1 MAEQSAQT
9 ISGGPEESS
18 AHRRPQLRISQVLSA
33 CAFCKTRKIKCD
45 GVAPACGGCT
55 KFGRSATCSLASAA
69 GSQLTRDYPT
79 FLHDR
84 IQKLQS
90 RLQRAQGN
98 GERPR
103 RTAPL
108 ESRPSFALHVQET
121 PTSVDTLIADIG
133 AVPVLASSYSSTG
146 DGPTLSSILLG
157 AAAKQG
163 FSSLEAEKQD
173 GSPASLPRR
182 DVALRLV
189 QHYVDHVYPRL
200 PFFSLQGFWAQFNSV
215 YSSSAGSVDQTLPLS
230 DLPVQDIEQGY
241 STFTVLIVLAIASSS
256 LSRSADSVVSSRA
269 QHLFNAALEFRE
281 SAVRPNTIV
290 GVQSLLFL
298 IQYATLNPSV
308 LDAWYLT
315 GVGIR
320 SCVDLGLHQD
330 PQPSDSI
337 SASLSETRRRL
348 WWSMYSFDR
357 SISLGCGRPI
367 GISDSMITAQ
377 LPTFRIES
385 TATEDQIQG
394 YLQRYRALQI
404 QSQIYDQLDKKATD
418 AQMAHRV
425 LTDLSGKL
433 DRWGRDNLPQYDQT
447 LIESEWLM
455 GRMLLHR
462 PCQLLPDRTPEDLHQ
477 LWDASVRFSTLYRQL
492 VESNGIFYVQ
502 IASEKLYWSGLAALY
517 SFWHLRPSQDG
528 NRGSIQQ
535 LDLWNVVQDVLYSI
549 RTLSERWDDGRILAR
564 EFEAASKRVV
574 SLAGLSVSS
583 HASPGDEFP
592 AEVKDFAHYISLTS
606 MRAAQREESMNSGG
620 GFRSRDGDLRQLV
633 SDMLMGAQGL
643 T

>member
-1 MAEQSAQT
+1 MAEEAAPGLGGGSAL
-9 ISGGPEESS
+9 
-18 AHRRPQLRISQVLSA
+18 AHHHVRPQLRISQVLSA
-33 CAFCKTRKIKCD
+33 CAFCKTRKIKVRLS
-45 GVAPACGGCT
+45 VAPACGGCT

-69 GSQLTRDYPT
+69 ASQLTRDYPSY
-79 FLHDR
+79 LQDR
-84 IQKLQS
+84 IARLQS
-90 RLQRAQGN
+90 QLQRVQN
-98 GERPR
+98 GDERPR
-103 RTAPL
+103 RSAPSDHRQHL
-108 ESRPSFALHVQET
+108 AQAVQDT

-133 AVPVLASSYSSTG
+133 AVPVLASSYSAAG

-163 FSSLEAEKQD
+163 FPSLEAVQTENT
-173 GSPASLPRR
+173 PASLPRR

-215 YSSSAGSVDQTLPLS
+215 YTSSSGPIDQHNPS
-230 DLPVQDIEQGY
+230 GPGVEQGY

-269 QHLFNAALEFRE
+269 QHLFNAALEYRE
-281 SAVRPNTIV
+281 SAVLPNTIV

-330 PQPSDSI
+330 PRPLDSV
-337 SASLSETRRRL
+337 STSLLETRRRL

-367 GISDSMITAQ
+367 GISDSVITSQ

-385 TATEDQIQG
+385 MATEDQVQG

-404 QSQIYDQLDKKATD
+404 QSQIYEQLDKVPGGD
-418 AQMAHRV
+418 RMAQRAV
-425 LTDLSGKL
+425 SDLVGKL
-433 DRWGRDNLPQYDQT
+433 DSWSRGNLPEYDQT

-455 GRMLLHR
+455 GRMLLYR
-462 PCQLLPDRTPEDLHQ
+462 PCRLIPERSHRDLQ
-477 LWDASVRFSTLYRQL
+477 WLW
-492 VESNGIFYVQ
+492 E
-502 IASEKLYWSGLAALY
+502 IASEKLYWAGLAALH
-517 SFWHLRPSQDG
+517 SFWKLRSAGNDG
-528 NRGSIQQ
+528 ESEPIQQ
-535 LDLWNVVQDVLYSI
+535 LDLWNVVQDILYSI
-549 RTLSERWDDGRILAR
+549 RTLSERWDDGKILAHDL
-564 EFEAASKRVV
+564 ELASKGVLRDQGEP
-574 SLAGLSVSS
+574 A
-583 HASPGDEFP
+583 HIGDDAFP
-592 AEVKDFAHYISLTS
+592 SEVKNFADYISLTS
-606 MRAAQREESMNSGG
+606 MRAAQAHEGASSARGVKSY
-620 GFRSRDGDLRQLV
+620 DGELRQLV
-633 SDMLMGAQGL
+633 SDML
-643 T
+643 